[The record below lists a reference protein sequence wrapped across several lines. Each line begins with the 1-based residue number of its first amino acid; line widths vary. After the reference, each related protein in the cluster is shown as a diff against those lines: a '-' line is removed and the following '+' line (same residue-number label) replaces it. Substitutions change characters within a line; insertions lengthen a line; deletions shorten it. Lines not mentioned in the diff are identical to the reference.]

1 MFLTISYLLFLW
13 SFLFVFFLQYKDTQM
28 DDLAFY
34 FSNKIILLSF
44 ALIPVFTEHVTLF
57 PSLIFLCYIFIS
69 FSNLGSGAE
78 HDNS

>member
-1 MFLTISYLLFLW
+1 
-13 SFLFVFFLQYKDTQM
+13 M